1 MQANVGD
8 LISKHS
14 RPLTMLIESIAL
26 GLVYGFFL
34 FEWSGIVAGGLIA
47 PGYMAL
53 YINDPISIAACLAT
67 ALVTMG
73 LVQVLAGYTLLYGR
87 RRFMVCVL
95 IAFFLQWTVVGSLMG
110 MDFAHG
116 KLDLI
121 GFIIPGL
128 LANEMQRQG
137 VAVTLAALLV
147 LTCFVWLSLRF
158 LSLL

>member
-1 MQANVGD
+1 M
-8 LISKHS
+8 
-14 RPLTMLIESIAL
+14 
-26 GLVYGFFL
+26 
-34 FEWSGIVAGGLIA
+34 
-47 PGYMAL
+47 
-53 YINDPISIAACLAT
+53 
-67 ALVTMG
+67 
-73 LVQVLAGYTLLYGR
+73 
-87 RRFMVCVL
+87 
-95 IAFFLQWTVVGSLMG
+95 VGSLMG

>member
-14 RPLTMLIESIAL
+14 GPLTMLIESIAL

-95 IAFFLQWTVVGSLMG
+95 IAFFSSVDSGWQSDG
-110 MDFAHG
+110 D
-116 KLDLI
+116 
-121 GFIIPGL
+121 GFCSW
-128 LANEMQRQG
+128 E
-137 VAVTLAALLV
+137 T
-147 LTCFVWLSLRF
+147 
-158 LSLL
+158 

>member
-1 MQANVGD
+1 
-8 LISKHS
+8 
-14 RPLTMLIESIAL
+14 
-26 GLVYGFFL
+26 
-34 FEWSGIVAGGLIA
+34 
-47 PGYMAL
+47 
-53 YINDPISIAACLAT
+53 
-67 ALVTMG
+67 MG
-73 LVQVLAGYTLLYGR
+73 LVQVLSGYTLLYGR
-87 RRFMVCVL
+87 RRFIVCVL

-147 LTCFVWLSLRF
+147 LTCFVWLSLRL

>member
-1 MQANVGD
+1 
-8 LISKHS
+8 
-14 RPLTMLIESIAL
+14 MLIESIAL

-53 YINDPISIAACLAT
+53 YLNDPISIAACLTT

-73 LVQVLAGYTLLYGR
+73 LVQVLSGYTLLYGR
-87 RRFMVCVL
+87 RRFIVCVL

-128 LANEMQRQG
+128 LANEMHRQG
-137 VAVTLAALLV
+137 AHCVCSRYYKQEPQCLMSLFPLTSVSFSAL
-147 LTCFVWLSLRF
+147 
-158 LSLL
+158 